1 MTQRNNYASPNL
13 VMVVFKPED
22 VITTSA
28 GVDPGHQ
35 DLYDTDLLDGF
46 TQGGFG
52 Q

>member
-1 MTQRNNYASPNL
+1 MAQRNNYARPNL
-13 VMVVFKPED
+13 VIFVCNSED

-46 TQGGFG
+46 AQGGFG

>member
-1 MTQRNNYASPNL
+1 MAQRNNYASPKYVIIKFEL
-13 VMVVFKPED
+13 ED

-35 DLYDTDLLDGF
+35 DFYDVGLLNAF
-46 TQGGFG
+46 ETGGAG